1 MMEQIRQQLMARL
14 SGTDINGVCEG
25 DCPPSYDDLVK
36 SETPPP
42 TYYSVVD
49 DSTKTKGASI
59 ALPWFIKRKLLSH
72 TAKNVT
78 GKSSSTSEISEPSTS
93 DSRDEADSV
102 SIDSVSSVSI
112 SMSDDDEQPIQLPSY
127 DVLMKEATQPVFTPI
142 HQALSKLPSL
152 PPPYS
157 PRPLESIVEVEQQQ
171 NE

>member
-1 MMEQIRQQLMARL
+1 MARL
-14 SGTDINGVCEG
+14 QGTEEYLGNEG

-42 TYYSVVD
+42 AYYSVVD
-49 DSTKTKGASI
+49 ESSKTKRGI
-59 ALPWFIKRKLLSH
+59 MDGKILLPWFIKRKLLNHS
-72 TAKNVT
+72 AKTVT
-78 GKSSSTSEISEPSTS
+78 GKSSSSSENSEPSTS
-93 DSRDEADSV
+93 DVSANDQQAPDTV
-102 SIDSVSSVSI
+102 SIHSVSSISI
-112 SMSDDDEQPIQLPSY
+112 SISDDDEQPIELPSY

-157 PRPLESIVEVEQQQ
+157 PRPLESIAEVEQQQ